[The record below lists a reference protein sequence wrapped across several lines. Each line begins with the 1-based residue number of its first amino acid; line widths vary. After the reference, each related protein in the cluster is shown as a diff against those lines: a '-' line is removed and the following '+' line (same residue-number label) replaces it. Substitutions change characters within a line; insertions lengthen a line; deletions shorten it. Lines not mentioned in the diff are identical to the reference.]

1 MVKLQFDNNKQ
12 FKITLPK
19 SILLAMGWEKGD
31 DVKIQLDGAGNIVL
45 KNNDKTVNEGENR

>member
-19 SILLAMGWEKGD
+19 AIIDAKGWKKGD
-31 DVKIQLDGAGNIVL
+31 PIKIQLDSQGNLLL
-45 KNNDKTVNEGENR
+45 KLEK

>member
-19 SILLAMGWEKGD
+19 AILDAKGWKKGD
-31 DVKIQLDGAGNIVL
+31 NIKIELDAQGNLLL
-45 KNNDKTVNEGENR
+45 KRTDER

>member
-19 SILLAMGWEKGD
+19 AIIDAKGWNKGD
-31 DVKIQLDGAGNIVL
+31 DIKIELDSHGNIIL
-45 KNNDKTVNEGENR
+45 KVPKK